1 MLGSG
6 NRIAILLRMAAF
18 LNDLLY
24 SVRMLRRNPGF
35 TAGAVIVLGLGIGA
49 ASAMFTVARSLVF
62 RPLPFRNPDQ
72 VVAIWKERV
81 QSGTRQGA
89 SWPDLADWNN
99 QSHIFQGVAAYMYSD
114 TYTPPADPAGDA
126 ERVSD
131 IQVTGSFFPVLG
143 ISPMLGRSFS
153 ADELL
158 PMGEDDAPARPV
170 VVSHGFWQRRLGGR
184 PDALGRVVKIQA
196 SPRIVIGVLPREFR
210 VFRSDRAEVFSPLRP
225 FPRHQPDRR
234 MAYLEVIGRLRPGIS
249 LQQADAE
256 MRAYSRRAAKEHA
269 KSESGLVYRLESL
282 HEHWFGSRR
291 PVMILLLG
299 TVGLV
304 LLTGCANV
312 AVLLLVRASG
322 REREVAVRAALG
334 ASRARLARQLLT
346 ESLLLGL
353 AGGAFGLLLALWGT
367 DLFTAFSATAGLGLP
382 PVRMDVAAA
391 VFTVALSLAT
401 SVLFGLLP
409 SIHTLETRSERPAQS
424 GQPRLLDGIHAPH
437 GQRHGGGRDGPLDGA
452 PGGSGTPRGELHPH
466 EQSGPRVSGRECT
479 DDFHRP
485 GAARGGLPPARVRV
499 LDPTD
504 RARRVAAERR
514 GCCGLRGVSALGPQC
529 AEEHARRDHYGFAP
543 TACARVCD
551 CRVSGRESGILP
563 RVWDPH

>member
-1 MLGSG
+1 
-6 NRIAILLRMAAF
+6 MAAF

-81 QSGTRQGA
+81 QTGRVRARHGPTWPTGTNSRT
-89 SWPDLADWNN
+89 
-99 QSHIFQGVAAYMYSD
+99 FCQGVAAYMYSD

-158 PMGEDDAPARPV
+158 PMGEDDAPATAPV
-170 VVSHGFWQRRLGGR
+170 VVSYGFWQRRLGGR

-196 SPRIVIGVLPREFR
+196 APRIVIGVLPREFR

-269 KSESGLVYRLESL
+269 KTESGLVYRLESL

-334 ASRARLARQLLT
+334 ATRARLARQLLT

-367 DLFTAFSATAGLGLP
+367 DLFTAFSANAGLGLP

-391 VFTVALSLAT
+391 VFTVGAFAGNQRPVWPAPVDSQ
-401 SVLFGLLP
+401 
-409 SIHTLETRSERPAQS
+409 LETRSERPAQS
-424 GQPRLLDGIHAPH
+424 GQPRLLDGTLYAPH
-437 GQRHGGGRDGPLDGA
+437 RQRNGGGRGRPVDGA
-452 PGGSGTPRGELHPH
+452 PGGSGTARGELHPD
-466 EQSGPRVSGRECT
+466 EQGGPRVSGRECT
-479 DDFHRP
+479 DDVHRP

-504 RARRVAAERR
+504 RARRVACRTSRLRRFAERFR
-514 GCCGLRGVSALGPQC
+514 YPSRMRRRTCSSRSPRIRANCLRPGL
-529 AEEHARRDHYGFAP
+529 
-543 TACARVCD
+543 
-551 CRVSGRESGILP
+551 
-563 RVWDPH
+563 